1 MPYRLFW
8 QSNNVRVHNDHPPP
22 ICRQVCFNDL
32 SIPLAVWQN
41 SLGLVVEA
49 SRRERNH
56 MVIAQGVAGWGRE
69 RGGRRHLSL
78 IEPLV
83 PVQRLA
89 E

>member
-1 MPYRLFW
+1 
-8 QSNNVRVHNDHPPP
+8 
-22 ICRQVCFNDL
+22 
-32 SIPLAVWQN
+32 
-41 SLGLVVEA
+41 
-49 SRRERNH
+49 